1 MTIQRRVVACPYF
14 KGVCNVKGDQMRI
27 GHISDFHL
35 RDALP
40 GSSAVATRRS
50 REMPEKIALALD
62 QFRAEGVDWVAV
74 TGDLVDHPFNDMHS
88 PENLERGE
96 ADLQLVRSLLERV
109 SCPVFV
115 LYGNHDHP
123 LLFRR
128 VFNMQSEGVDVGDF
142 RVFCFYDEEG
152 ADHVPV
158 RVGAELERFD
168 RALSDEGPKQIHL
181 QHYLVHPE
189 HNEGY
194 PHTYGTAGWL
204 KQSMQCSG
212 QVHLLLS
219 GHYHPGAL
227 PQKDGGI
234 HYAVA
239 PAFCE
244 APHRFAVY
252 ECDAH
257 RVQTRWLQVD

>member
-1 MTIQRRVVACPYF
+1 
-14 KGVCNVKGDQMRI
+14 MRI

-40 GSSAVATRRS
+40 GTSAVASRRS
-50 REMPEKIALALD
+50 REMPEKIARALD
-62 QFRAEGVDWVAV
+62 RFQAEGVDCVAV
-74 TGDLVDHPFNDMHS
+74 TGDLVDHPFEGMHC
-88 PENLERGE
+88 PENLARGE
-96 ADLQLVRSLLERV
+96 ADLRLVHSLLDV
-109 SCPVFV
+109 LPCPVFV

-128 VFNMQSEGVDVGDF
+128 LFSIQSEGVDVGDF

-152 ADHVPV
+152 SDHVPV

-168 RALSDEGPKQIHL
+168 RALLERGHRQIHL

-189 HNEGY
+189 HNGGY
-194 PHTYGTAGWL
+194 PHTYGTADWL
-204 KQSMQCSG
+204 KQSMRRSG
-212 QVHLLLS
+212 NIHLLLS
-219 GHYHPGAL
+219 GHYHPGVM
-227 PQKDGGI
+227 PQTEGGI

-244 APHRFAVY
+244 APHRFALY
-252 ECDAH
+252 DCDEEG
-257 RVQTRWLQVD
+257 VQARWLQID

>member
-1 MTIQRRVVACPYF
+1 
-14 KGVCNVKGDQMRI
+14 MRI

-50 REMPEKIALALD
+50 REMPEKIARALD

-74 TGDLVDHPFNDMHS
+74 TGDLVDHPFDDMHS

-96 ADLQLVRSLLERV
+96 ADLQLVRSLLERL

-128 VFNMQSEGVDVGDF
+128 VFTMQSEGVDVGDF

-152 ADHVPV
+152 VDHVPV

-168 RALSDEGPKQIHL
+168 QALSDEGSRQIHL

-204 KQSMQCSG
+204 KRSMQRSG

-227 PQKDGGI
+227 PQKDGGV

-244 APHRFAVY
+244 APHQFAVY

-257 RVQTRWLQVD
+257 RVQTRWLHVD